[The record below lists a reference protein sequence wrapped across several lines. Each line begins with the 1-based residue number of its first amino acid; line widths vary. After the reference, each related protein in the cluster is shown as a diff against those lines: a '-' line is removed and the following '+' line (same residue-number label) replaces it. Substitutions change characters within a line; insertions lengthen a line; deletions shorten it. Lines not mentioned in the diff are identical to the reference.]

1 MRLFGVPIRLEG
13 RVRCWKAIEEE
24 GNKYLTLSGALNSVA
39 NANGLVISV
48 LLTVTFA
55 DVRIGEVLQM
65 RHSV

>member
-1 MRLFGVPIRLEG
+1 MLAEYRGVG
-13 RVRCWKAIEEE
+13 RRT
-24 GNKYLTLSGALNSVA
+24 LTGALNSVA

-55 DVRIGEVLQM
+55 DAGIGEVLEM